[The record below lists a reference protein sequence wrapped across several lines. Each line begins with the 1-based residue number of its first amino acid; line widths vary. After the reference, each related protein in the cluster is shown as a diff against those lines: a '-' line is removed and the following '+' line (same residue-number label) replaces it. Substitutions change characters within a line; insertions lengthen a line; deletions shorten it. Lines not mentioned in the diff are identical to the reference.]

1 MDKSLTFYES
11 MKYEEFIM
19 GSGHNFIRPDFTMY
33 SLFPNRVRT
42 RLPILTSQF
51 ELCSS
56 AFHIHFSL
64 HKKYMPIHTSGRIL
78 TAKKRFQN
86 RITDL
91 YLVYVSCLRPS
102 RGLSFAGL
110 PRLFVKRWN
119 EAESFTIYTNLQPL
133 INCFNLCEFLYFFH
147 QNLWEVRIPIYITR
161 SLQL

>member
-1 MDKSLTFYES
+1 MSCPSSRRRLSRSFLKNSRIFTSVSFTSEIKMDKSLTFYES

-19 GSGHNFIRPDFTMY
+19 GSGHNFIRPDFTTY
-33 SLFPNRVRT
+33 VFPVSKSSQNSIADSYFTVRT
-42 RLPILTSQF
+42 
-51 ELCSS
+51 SS

-91 YLVYVSCLRPS
+91 FLVYVSCLRPS

-110 PRLFVKRWN
+110 P
-119 EAESFTIYTNLQPL
+119 QCP
-133 INCFNLCEFLYFFH
+133 
-147 QNLWEVRIPIYITR
+147 
-161 SLQL
+161 

>member
-1 MDKSLTFYES
+1 MFLKPVPIQVLKTSLGTTT
-11 MKYEEFIM
+11 
-19 GSGHNFIRPDFTMY
+19 SG
-33 SLFPNRVRT
+33 
-42 RLPILTSQF
+42 LTSLCIPCFQIES
-51 ELCSS
+51 ELDCRFLLHSS

-78 TAKKRFQN
+78 TAKERFQN

-119 EAESFTIYTNLQPL
+119 EAESFTIYTNLQS
-133 INCFNLCEFLYFFH
+133 
-147 QNLWEVRIPIYITR
+147 RA
-161 SLQL
+161 

>member
-19 GSGHNFIRPDFTMY
+19 GSGHNFIRPDFTM
-33 SLFPNRVRT
+33 LFPVSKSSQNSIADSYFTVRT
-42 RLPILTSQF
+42 
-51 ELCSS
+51 SS

-119 EAESFTIYTNLQPL
+119 EAESFTTYT
-133 INCFNLCEFLYFFH
+133 
-147 QNLWEVRIPIYITR
+147 RA
-161 SLQL
+161 